1 MENTKYPKEEIKS
14 LYGLFL
20 AKREVMMSNRP
31 FLLLG
36 SLNYNDT
43 KVVKEEKHITV
54 DILTKTYENDL
65 KMETQEISHAERWPN
80 PSNSE
85 NRTLVKIPLL

>member
-1 MENTKYPKEEIKS
+1 
-14 LYGLFL
+14 
-20 AKREVMMSNRP
+20 MMSNRP

-36 SLNYNDT
+36 SLNCNDT

-65 KMETQEISHAERWPN
+65 KMETQEISHAEQ
-80 PSNSE
+80 
-85 NRTLVKIPLL
+85 